1 MMMKREGPYRHV
13 HLVYTYHVVIQ
24 FRVHRLTWH
33 EGRIP
38 ADEIWIKLCGD
49 KGGGSFKMCFQICN
63 VPHPNSP
70 ANTCAFCV
78 FEAPDSFT
86 NLKVG
91 LQRFQDQVDNLQNRK
106 WRYKLNTTQIVIML
120 WCVRVYRG
128 KTIRVFLSGD
138 YEFLC
143 NIFGLSGASGKTNN
157 LNIHTSHKNWI
168 GRHNCL
174 WCLVT
179 SEQLRSPPANIPSRS
194 TDSIIQD
201 HQRFLAAGGKL
212 KNVKHFNNCVRE
224 PFFKGIPLN
233 HVRLL
238 HCINS
243 HPLYLWT

>member
-24 FRVHRLTWH
+24 FRVHLARRKRMRSGSSFVET
-33 EGRIP
+33 R
-38 ADEIWIKLCGD
+38 AD
-49 KGGGSFKMCFQICN
+49 MQPPPTP
-63 VPHPNSP
+63 VR
-70 ANTCAFCV
+70 
-78 FEAPDSFT
+78 FT

-91 LQRFQDQVDNLQNRK
+91 LQRFEDQVDNLQN
-106 WRYKLNTTQIVIML
+106 RYKLNTTQIV

-128 KTIRVFLSGD
+128 KTSSLV
-138 YEFLC
+138 EFLC
-143 NIFGLSGASGKTNN
+143 NIFGHN

-179 SEQLRSPPANIPSRS
+179 SEQLRSPPANIPS
-194 TDSIIQD
+194 DSIIQD

-233 HVRLL
+233 HFES
-238 HCINS
+238 CKTTT
-243 HPLYLWT
+243 LY